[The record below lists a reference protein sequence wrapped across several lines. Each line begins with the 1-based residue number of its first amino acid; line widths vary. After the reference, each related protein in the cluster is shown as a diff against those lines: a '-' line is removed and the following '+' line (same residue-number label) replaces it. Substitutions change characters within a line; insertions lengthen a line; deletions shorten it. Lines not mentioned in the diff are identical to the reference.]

1 MGTLSPVPPDA
12 LGRIR
17 SGKGSQYTSGEG
29 IVICISVI
37 LVFCV
42 VLILL
47 SFFSQ
52 VKVTTARQFTGESEG
67 LPLGLLD

>member
-1 MGTLSPVPPDA
+1 MGTLSPVPLDA

-47 SFFSQ
+47 SFSQ
-52 VKVTTARQFTGESEG
+52 VKVTMARQFTGESEG
-67 LPLGLLD
+67 LPLGLVD